1 MANYNSRHSGLTI
14 DNFDTRI
21 STLETKWTKLEEGTY
36 FEVHL
41 DDGTVNNTGVF
52 THKGNFINNN
62 GNVYISNTDTANLT
76 ISTTTAG

>member
-21 STLETKWTKLEEGTY
+21 SALETKWTKLETGTY

-41 DDGTVNNTGVF
+41 DDGTVNNIGTF
-52 THKGNFINNN
+52 THEGNFINR
-62 GNVYISNTDTANLT
+62 GNFHIANTDTANLT